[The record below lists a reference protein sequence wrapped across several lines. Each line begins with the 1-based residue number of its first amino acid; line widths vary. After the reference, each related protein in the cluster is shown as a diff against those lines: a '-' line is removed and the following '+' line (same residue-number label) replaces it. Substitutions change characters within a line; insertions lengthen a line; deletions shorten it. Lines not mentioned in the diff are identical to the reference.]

1 MVKLDELFEP
11 TIFINME
18 KVRAII
24 LMKPRLSYKVN
35 LLKQITVIKKYYAL
49 IKITD

>member
-18 KVRAII
+18 KVRAI

-35 LLKQITVIKKYYAL
+35 LLKQITVINKYYAL